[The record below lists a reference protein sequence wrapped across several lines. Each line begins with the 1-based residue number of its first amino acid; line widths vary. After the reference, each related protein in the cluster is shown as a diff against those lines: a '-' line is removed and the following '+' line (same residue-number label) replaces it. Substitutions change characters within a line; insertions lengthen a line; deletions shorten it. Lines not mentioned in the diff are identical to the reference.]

1 MGAGMTIRADNRLRD
16 APPVPVRCRRCDA
29 TVQVRKSSWAQT
41 SVQWDAP
48 AMAACAKRRAAAAL
62 AGHDNGLLLVCSDLR
77 ATIEDAARRG
87 EVPIQDEVQ
96 VNEA

>member
-1 MGAGMTIRADNRLRD
+1 MTVRRDDRLLD
-16 APPVPVRCRRCDA
+16 AAPVPVNCPRCDA

-87 EVPIQDEVQ
+87 EVPILDEVQ
-96 VNEA
+96 VNGA